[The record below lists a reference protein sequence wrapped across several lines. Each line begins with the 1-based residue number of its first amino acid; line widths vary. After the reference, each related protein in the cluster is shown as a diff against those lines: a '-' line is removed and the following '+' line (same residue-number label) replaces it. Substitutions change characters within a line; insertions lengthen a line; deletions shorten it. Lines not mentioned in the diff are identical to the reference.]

1 MSSIF
6 DNPKQTRN
14 KKGQFNKK
22 TSPPKPS
29 TRIKRAKIGKVARA
43 ALTIPRGFMGESKY
57 LKRPTRPMGLKEKK
71 AWWAEQQEKSE
82 ARTKVRAKLAK
93 KRSKNTRKVLRKAWK
108 TIW

>member
-22 TSPPKPS
+22 TSPPKLS
-29 TRIKRAKIGKVARA
+29 TRIKRAKIGKVARV
-43 ALTIPRGFMGESKY
+43 ALTIPRGFIGEGAP
-57 LKRPTRPMGLKEKK
+57 RQPTRPMGLKEKK
-71 AWWAEQQEKSE
+71 SWLSQENRKS
-82 ARTKVRAKLAK
+82 AQRTKLRLNIAKR
-93 KRSKNTRKVLRKAWK
+93 RSRNTRKVLKKAWH

>member
-29 TRIKRAKIGKVARA
+29 SRIKRAKIGKAARA
-43 ALTIPRGFMGESKY
+43 VLTIPRGFMGEGASKQ
-57 LKRPTRPMGLKEKK
+57 PTRPMGLKEKS
-71 AWWAEQQEKSE
+71 AWQAQEKAKSSQ
-82 ARTKVRAKLAK
+82 RTKLRVKLAK
-93 KRSKNTRKVLRKAWK
+93 RRSRNANKVLKKAWHQV
-108 TIW
+108 W